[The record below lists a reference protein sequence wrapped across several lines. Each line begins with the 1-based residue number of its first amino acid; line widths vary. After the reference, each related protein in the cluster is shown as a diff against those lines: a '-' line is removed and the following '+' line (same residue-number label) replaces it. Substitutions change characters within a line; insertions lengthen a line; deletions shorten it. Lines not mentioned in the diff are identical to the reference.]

1 MKPKVATID
10 GYRGFEWHF
19 EQITYDLSEMKKKSE
34 DSRNDEM
41 FI

>member
-1 MKPKVATID
+1 MGRETRIEHCD
-10 GYRGFEWHF
+10 GTV

-34 DSRNDEM
+34 DSRNDDM